1 MRHPSPATYCK
12 SRSARPK
19 DDLAPPVIDEKIF
32 NNRYRLD
39 RKLGEGGM
47 AIVYCGTDIVL
58 RRRVAVKVLRA
69 QYAAD
74 QEFVRRFY
82 QEAES
87 AARLSHPNIVNTY
100 DVGREN
106 DTYFIVMELVDGPSL
121 AEIIAADGKLPEPV
135 AIDYATQIASGL
147 AYAHRV
153 GLLHR
158 DIKPANVLVTKDDV
172 VKLSDFGIA
181 RAVSQQTMT
190 LTKPGLVMGSVYYM
204 PPEQALGTDLHE
216 ASDLY
221 SLGIVLY
228 QMLTGKLPFSGESPV
243 SVALKHV
250 HDPVPTLDTKSG
262 VSPALAAIVN
272 RLLQK
277 KPENRFQS
285 ASELATALREAR
297 ERPSVA
303 TYRISDDAPT
313 MVMPNAG
320 SLPPRR
326 SPLPDRSFTSIR
338 HDEEE
343 RSRRSPWMI
352 VTLVALL
359 LLATAIGYALFG
371 RPMPDLGAN
380 IAVGDY
386 TNMTD
391 AQAQAAIVNAG
402 LRVRTVKSSSDT
414 VSTNHVIRQN
424 PEPGVRVDRN
434 ALVEL
439 VISNGKPMVG
449 LQDVRSFSAA
459 DAQRLLQVQGF
470 AVKLVR
476 KFDNSAKDN
485 VIDTV
490 PKPGTQV
497 RPNSHITLVVSNGP
511 EPVEVPDFRGMSVDN
526 ARARAARLGL
536 TLDTSQQAAV
546 NGVPADT
553 IALQDLAPGTKID
566 KDTVVHAT
574 VSTGVQSPAGSTGTT
589 MVTVPGVVNQ
599 PYQSAINELGNA
611 GFTARVNF
619 AVQTAQNGYIVG
631 QDPPPNAQ
639 VQSNSTV
646 NVTLSVSGEVP
657 DTNGMSVAD
666 ATATL
671 AADGYAIARTTYTT
685 TAGADG
691 RVVGTDPQ
699 VGTNLSPG
707 TPVTLVV
714 NGTPP

>member
-1 MRHPSPATYCK
+1 
-12 SRSARPK
+12 
-19 DDLAPPVIDEKIF
+19 VIEEKIF

-58 RRRVAVKVLRA
+58 RRRIAVNVLRA

-74 QEFVRRFY
+74 EEFVRRFY

-228 QMLTGKLPFSGESPV
+228 QMLAGKLPFSGESPV

-250 HDPVPTLDTKSG
+250 HDPVPTLDTRESG

-303 TYRISDDAPT
+303 TYGINDDAAT
-313 MVMPNAG
+313 MVMPNARN
-320 SLPPRR
+320 LPPRR
-326 SPLPDRSFTSIR
+326 SPLPDRSYTSIR
-338 HDEEE
+338 DDEDQ

-352 VTLVALL
+352 VTMIALL

-402 LRVRTVKSSSDT
+402 LRVRTVKSPSDT

-449 LQDVRSFSAA
+449 LQDVRSFSAP

-470 AVKLVR
+470 TVKVVR

-485 VIDTV
+485 VIDTI
-490 PKPGTQV
+490 PKPNAKV
-497 RPNSHITLVVSNGP
+497 PPNAHVTLIVSNGP

-526 ARARAARLGL
+526 ARAQAARLGI

-566 KDTVVHAT
+566 KSTVVHAT
-574 VSTGVQSPAGSTGTT
+574 VSTGVQAANANNGTT
-589 MVTVPGVVNQ
+589 TVAVPAVTNQ
-599 PYQSAINELGNA
+599 QYQAAINALGSA
-611 GFTARVNF
+611 GFTT
-619 AVQTAQNGYIVG
+619 AVHYQVQADLNGTIVA
-631 QDPPPNAQ
+631 QDPGPGAQ
-639 VQSNSTV
+639 VPSGSTV

-657 DTNGMSVAD
+657 DTNGMSVAE

-671 AADGYAIARTTYTT
+671 MADGYAIGHTQYTA
-685 TAGADG
+685 TAGAGG

-699 VGTNLSPG
+699 VGTSFPPG